1 MIRRSLLPL
10 PRSRASVPGSRSIG
24 LAVGLALM
32 MASPATAKRPVRP
45 AEEQTKID
53 FLVGEVR
60 NSEAI
65 FIRNGRE
72 YPAGRAASHLSTKL
86 RFAGRRVQNA
96 HQFVIGIASRSEE
109 TGKPYEIRWPDG
121 RRQPLAEW
129 LLARLELYEKEH
141 RRTSGTRARP

>member
-1 MIRRSLLPL
+1 
-10 PRSRASVPGSRSIG
+10 V
-24 LAVGLALM
+24 AVGFALM

-72 YPAGRAASHLSTKL
+72 YPASRAASHLSTKL

-96 HQFVIGIASRSEE
+96 REFVIGIASRSEE

-141 RRTSGTRARP
+141 RRTFGTRARP